1 MRIQLHLLEPLPVLA
16 SECLPRLGILR
27 ASSHSDLPE
36 NRAPGPSSVRRR
48 RRGSMEANVAL
59 HWRAPCGGSKSC
71 DKRLLC
77 VHVLPCDRISCSITP
92 LQLGLSLAPVPP
104 RRRRVQ
110 EQQPQCKTT
119 GEDASL
125 V

>member
-1 MRIQLHLLEPLPVLA
+1 VRILLHLLEPLPLLA
-16 SECLPRLGILR
+16 SECLPRLGILC

-36 NRAPGPSSVRRR
+36 NLAPGPSSVRRR
-48 RRGSMEANVAL
+48 RRGSMEANAVL
-59 HWRAPCGGSKSC
+59 HWHVPCGGSKSC

-77 VHVLPCDRISCSITP
+77 VHVLPCDRISWRMTP
-92 LQLGLSLAPVPP
+92 LLQLGLPLAPAPQ
-104 RRRRVQ
+104 RRLRVQ
-110 EQQPQCKTT
+110 EQPQCKTT

>member
-48 RRGSMEANVAL
+48 RRGSMEANVEL

-77 VHVLPCDRISCSITP
+77 VHVLPCDRISWRMTP
-92 LQLGLSLAPVPP
+92 LLQLGLPLAPAPQ
-104 RRRRVQ
+104 RRLRVQ
-110 EQQPQCKTT
+110 EQPQCKTT